1 MDFCVIFVFT
11 HALLKLEESGA
22 ERDLNR
28 VDFLSL

>member
-1 MDFCVIFVFT
+1 MNLCVIFAST
-11 HALLKLEESGA
+11 HALLKLESGA